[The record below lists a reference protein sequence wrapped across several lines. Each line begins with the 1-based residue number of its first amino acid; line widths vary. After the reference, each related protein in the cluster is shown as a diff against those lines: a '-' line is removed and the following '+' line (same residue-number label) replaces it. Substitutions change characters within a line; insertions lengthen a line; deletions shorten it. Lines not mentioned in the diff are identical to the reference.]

1 MLTGQIGFH
10 ILLSAAN
17 QTPAPVALLA
27 LLDSP
32 FQVEPGTSRLP
43 APPAPLVGALLEGVA
58 RWRLG
63 GWMIV
68 GPLCAGFPEAVF
80 MSLVVPSIPQCFQ
93 VCPGSGM
100 EKWMNE
106 MSSWI
111 THWSKSD
118 PAV

>member
-10 ILLSAAN
+10 ILLPAAN
-17 QTPAPVALLA
+17 QTPAPVGLSA

-68 GPLCAGFPEAVF
+68 GPLCVQVF
-80 MSLVVPSIPQCFQ
+80 LKQFSCLWFSRVSHSASRYVPAQ
-93 VCPGSGM
+93 VWKGG
-100 EKWMNE
+100 
-106 MSSWI
+106 
-111 THWSKSD
+111 
-118 PAV
+118 